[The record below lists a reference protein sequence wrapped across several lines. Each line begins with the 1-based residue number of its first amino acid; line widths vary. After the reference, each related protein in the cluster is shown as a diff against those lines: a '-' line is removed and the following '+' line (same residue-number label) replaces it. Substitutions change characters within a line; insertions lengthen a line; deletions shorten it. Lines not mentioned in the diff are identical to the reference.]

1 MTARGETRT
10 TRALL
15 GAVFATLIVCLPQV
29 GLACSVCFSATEA
42 NRAAFISTT
51 VFLSVLPLLLIGGL
65 TGWLWR
71 RARAIQQVGSSPS
84 SPGTDRT
91 AP

>member
-1 MTARGETRT
+1 MTSRVETRM
-10 TRALL
+10 TRVLL
-15 GAVFATLIVCLPQV
+15 GAVLATLVVCLPQV

-65 TGWLWR
+65 IGWLWR
-71 RARAIQQVGSSPS
+71 RSRAIQQN
-84 SPGTDRT
+84 
-91 AP
+91 APERRPERPTLAS

>member
-1 MTARGETRT
+1 MTSRVEARL

-15 GAVFATLIVCLPQV
+15 GAALATLVVFLPRV
-29 GLACSVCFSATEA
+29 GVACSVCFDATAA

-65 TGWLWR
+65 IGWLWR
-71 RARAIQQVGSSPS
+71 RSRAIQQN
-84 SPGTDRT
+84 
-91 AP
+91 APERRPERPTLAS